1 MWALLNWGMK
11 EMERG
16 RWEMGDNFIARTKK
30 RSLTIS
36 QRWLNKLIILVTIA
50 IVTLAIVLNF
60 HPLES
65 WHGSSWGE
73 SIVSAQSTPKPLVT
87 TAPSPAS
94 RPIVISGKTIKVAT
108 RIVTPFVIEENGD
121 LGGFSIELWK
131 NIARKLDVKSDFKK
145 TGNVTDLLNE
155 VKSKQADIG
164 VSAVS
169 VTSQREQ
176 DFDFSQPIF
185 DSGLQILVRSQ
196 GHQSSIGRLVDS
208 LFTPAF
214 CQLLGIMLLIILIPA
229 HIIWLVE
236 RNHQGGFLENS
247 AYFPGIFKAC
257 WWAAG
262 TLATQAEE
270 MPKSPWGRVM
280 AVIWMFVSVV
290 FIAYFTATVT
300 TSLTVEQLQSNI
312 KSPQDL
318 PGKRVATIIGSTS
331 ANYLNQQKIE
341 TKEFIQIDEAFTA
354 LNSSDVDAVVFDAPI
369 LLYYAAHDGKGKV
382 QVVGS
387 IFRKE
392 SYAIAL
398 PNGSPYRKPINN
410 ALLSLQEKGTYQVI
424 YDKWFANK

>member
-1 MWALLNWGMK
+1 MKPDALPETIRARFWL
-11 EMERG
+11 
-16 RWEMGDNFIARTKK
+16 GDVR
-30 RSLTIS
+30 
-36 QRWLNKLIILVTIA
+36 RWLNKLIILVPIA
-50 IVTLAIVLNF
+50 ITTLAIVLTLN
-60 HPLES
+60 
-65 WHGSSWGE
+65 
-73 SIVSAQSTPKPLVT
+73 SIDLAPVVAQSKPIPAITATP
-87 TAPSPAS
+87 APTPSA
-94 RPIVISGKTIKVAT
+94 VVLSGKTIKVVT
-108 RIVTPFVIEENGD
+108 RLVSPFVIEENGE
-121 LGGFSIELWK
+121 LAGFSIELWK
-131 NIARKLDVKSDFKK
+131 NIAQELDIKSEFRKTVS
-145 TGNVTDLLNE
+145 VTELLNE
-155 VKSKQADIG
+155 VKSKQVDVGI
-164 VSAVS
+164 SAIS
-169 VTSQREQ
+169 VTAQRER

-196 GHQSSIGRLVDS
+196 GHQSSIARLIDS

-214 CQLLGIMLLIILIPA
+214 FQLLGIMLLIILIPA

-236 RNHQGGFLENS
+236 RNHKGGFLENS
-247 AYFPGIFKAC
+247 NYFPGIFKAC

-270 MPKSPWGRVM
+270 MPKSALGRVM
-280 AVIWMFVSVV
+280 AVIWMFISVV

-312 KSPQDL
+312 KGPQDL
-318 PGKRVATIIGSTS
+318 AGKRVATIVGSTS
-331 ANYLNQQKIE
+331 ANYLSQQRIE
-341 TKEFIQIDEAFTA
+341 AKEFKQINEAFLA
-354 LNSSDVDAVVFDAPI
+354 LNNSDLDAVVFDAPI

-410 ALLSLQEKGTYQVI
+410 ALLSLQEKGTYQEI